1 MEIKTEVKTM
11 MNEETEIKKEE
22 KMEIEKNNKD
32 DLVLIY
38 YFGTN
43 YYEM

>member
-1 MEIKTEVKTM
+1 MEMINEIKSEM
-11 MNEETEIKKEE
+11 INEEKEE
-22 KMEIEKNNKD
+22 KMEIEKINQEN
-32 DLVLIY
+32 LLLIY